1 MSGTSEK
8 KLVRIDV
15 SSDTV
20 CPWCFVGK
28 KNLDKAI
35 AASKDKYN
43 FEIIWHPF
51 QLSPDAPKE
60 GIDKREY
67 YRRKFGSQSERMEAR
82 MSEVFK
88 NVGLEYSL
96 SGLTGNTIDSH
107 RLIYFAR
114 QQGLDK
120 QHDLVEELNIGYF
133 TQGKYI
139 GDHKFLLESAAKV
152 GIEGAEEFL
161 KDPNNGLKEHTGY
174 VYPRIPILPKVAN
187 PNPYRILEHTANY
200 VTMLLS
206 SSFKMLNVE
215 EELKTYSGNISGVPY
230 YVINGN
236 HKLSGGQPPEVFL
249 RAFQVATS

>member
-1 MSGTSEK
+1 MSGSSEK
-8 KLVRIDV
+8 KLVRVDV

-35 AASKDKYN
+35 AASNDKYN

-51 QLSPDAPKE
+51 QLNPDAPKE

-88 NVGLEYSL
+88 NVGLQYSL
-96 SGLTGNTIDSH
+96 SGLTGNTMDSH

-114 QQGLDK
+114 QHGLDK

-139 GDHKFLLESAAKV
+139 GDHNFLLESAAKV

-161 KDPNNGLKEHTGY
+161 K
-174 VYPRIPILPKVAN
+174 N
-187 PNPYRILEHTANY
+187 PNSGLRE
-200 VTMLLS
+200 
-206 SSFKMLNVE
+206 VE
-215 EELKTYSGNISGVPY
+215 EELKTYSGNITGVPY

-249 RAFQVATS
+249 RAFQVATT

>member
-1 MSGTSEK
+1 MTKKDCRYSRIMAETNSATSEK
-8 KLVRIDV
+8 KLVRIDI

-43 FEIIWHPF
+43 FEIKWHPY
-51 QLSPDAPKE
+51 QLDPNAPKE

-67 YRRKFGSQSERMEAR
+67 YKKKFGSRSDQMEAR
-82 MSEVFK
+82 MSEVFRS
-88 NVGLEYSL
+88 VGLEYSI
-96 SGLTGNTIDSH
+96 SGLTGNTLDSH
-107 RLIYFAR
+107 RLIYFGG
-114 QQGLDK
+114 QQGLGK
-120 QHDLVEELNIGYF
+120 QHDLVEELNLGYF

-139 GDHKFLLESAAKV
+139 GDLKFLLESADKV

-161 KDPNNGLKEHTGY
+161 KDPNNGLKE
-174 VYPRIPILPKVAN
+174 VV
-187 PNPYRILEHTANY
+187 
-200 VTMLLS
+200 
-206 SSFKMLNVE
+206 
-215 EELKTYSGNISGVPY
+215 EELKTYSGNINGVPY

-236 HKLSGGQPPEVFL
+236 QKLSGGQPPEVFL

>member
-1 MSGTSEK
+1 MLTSSVMLDILFIIITIGSGTSEK

-161 KDPNNGLKEHTGY
+161 KDPNNGLKE
-174 VYPRIPILPKVAN
+174 
-187 PNPYRILEHTANY
+187 
-200 VTMLLS
+200 
-206 SSFKMLNVE
+206 VE